1 MTTMTNE
8 QDLEEIKL
16 ITMINLLLNQL
27 SKQLNVAEGSERIS
41 FDESNFFQNK
51 DIVNELVTSKLFTAN
66 LLDKQKIIDTFT
78 NALDQIQAHIRITSS
93 IRPSPA
99 ISKMRDL
106 MNMWEKLLSNPD
118 IAEDISEV
126 VINRYVRS
134 LLTAGRIYSDQY
146 RATSD
151 IAYHLHAMQYEIE
164 AMRAA
169 VYGLPDT
176 KQYRTT
182 RVKTLIN
189 CAISAYRIKLY
200 SIAIP
205 LADIAYIYASNK
217 KRGVISILPNTGQY
231 CVTGPLFHTVLVWIN
246 IYPAC
251 PTFLTRPALTNISAL
266 PLNKPRKAKIFS
278 KTKHGTQISA
288 LPPAN
293 CSRPNILLV
302 HRNRRYY

>member
-106 MNMWEKLLSNPD
+106 MNMWEKLLSNRD
-118 IAEDISEV
+118 IAEDI
-126 VINRYVRS
+126 
-134 LLTAGRIYSDQY
+134 
-146 RATSD
+146 
-151 IAYHLHAMQYEIE
+151 
-164 AMRAA
+164 
-169 VYGLPDT
+169 
-176 KQYRTT
+176 
-182 RVKTLIN
+182 
-189 CAISAYRIKLY
+189 
-200 SIAIP
+200 
-205 LADIAYIYASNK
+205 
-217 KRGVISILPNTGQY
+217 
-231 CVTGPLFHTVLVWIN
+231 
-246 IYPAC
+246 
-251 PTFLTRPALTNISAL
+251 
-266 PLNKPRKAKIFS
+266 
-278 KTKHGTQISA
+278 
-288 LPPAN
+288 
-293 CSRPNILLV
+293 
-302 HRNRRYY
+302 